1 MGNRETE
8 KLVPCFPPHS
18 IFRSARIG
26 ETVKAAPKPV
36 SNPFPIPYSRT
47 QAMEIRPILSA
58 LMRSKVSMILIGV
71 QVALT
76 LAIVCNALFII
87 GQRLDHMARPS
98 GMNEADTFHFG
109 SSGFGQ
115 GFDAMAMIREDLA
128 VLRQMPGVASAT
140 TSNSVPM
147 SQGGW
152 STGISLQPKQKTS
165 TADSAIYIVDDKGL
179 DTFGSKLVAGRD
191 FKPEEIVDAKFGDSL
206 RPAVIIVTQA
216 LADKLFPDGDALGKS
231 VYLQEDPPT
240 STIIG
245 IVERTQQPWMSS
257 STVENSTFVPAYMP
271 YGNSSRYLVRTEPGR
286 RDEVMKAVEQKLSE
300 SNTSRII
307 GSVRS
312 MEETRAEAYSGD
324 RAMAIIL
331 GVVIFSLLAI
341 TALGIVGMASF
352 WVAQRTRQI
361 GTRRALGASR
371 KDILRYFQTENFIIT
386 TLGLIVGGV
395 LAYALSLW
403 MMMSYQS
410 PRLPWY
416 YVPIGFLCLW
426 TLGQLAVLGPA
437 MRASRV
443 SPAVAT
449 RSV

>member
-1 MGNRETE
+1 
-8 KLVPCFPPHS
+8 
-18 IFRSARIG
+18 
-26 ETVKAAPKPV
+26 
-36 SNPFPIPYSRT
+36 
-47 QAMEIRPILSA
+47 MEIRPILSA

-87 GQRLDHMARPS
+87 GQRLDHMNRPS
-98 GMNEADTFHFG
+98 GMNEADTFYIG

-115 GFDAMAMIREDLA
+115 GFDAQATIREDLA
-128 VLRQMPGVASAT
+128 LLRQMPGVASAT
-140 TSNSVPM
+140 STNTVPM

-152 STGISLQPKQKTS
+152 NTGLSLQPHQKSS

-179 DTFGSKLVAGRD
+179 DTFGVKLIAGRD
-191 FKPEEIVDAKFGDSL
+191 FKPEEVTDIKFGDSL
-206 RPAVIIVTQA
+206 RPSVIIVTQA
-216 LADKLFPDGDALGKS
+216 VAEKMFPDGDALGKS
-231 VYLQEDPPT
+231 VYLNEDPPT
-240 STIIG
+240 STIVG
-245 IVERTQQPWMSS
+245 IVERTQQPWMESS
-257 STVENSTFVPAYMP
+257 SIENSTFVPAYMP
-271 YGNSSRYLVRTEPGR
+271 YGNSSRYLIRAQPGR
-286 RDEVMKAVEQKLSE
+286 RDEVMKAVEQKLAE

-307 GSVRS
+307 GKVRS
-312 MEETRAEAYSGD
+312 IEETRKEAYAGD

-331 GVVIFSLLAI
+331 GAVIFALLAI

-371 KDILRYFQTENFIIT
+371 TDILRYFQTENFIIT
-386 TLGLIVGGV
+386 TFGLIVGGV
-395 LAYALSLW
+395 LAYAFSLW
-403 MMMSYQS
+403 MMQAYES

-426 TLGQLAVLGPA
+426 ALGQLAVLGPA

-443 SPAVAT
+443 PPAVAT

>member
-1 MGNRETE
+1 
-8 KLVPCFPPHS
+8 
-18 IFRSARIG
+18 
-26 ETVKAAPKPV
+26 
-36 SNPFPIPYSRT
+36 
-47 QAMEIRPILSA
+47 MEIRPILSA

-87 GQRLDHMARPS
+87 GQRLGHMNRPS
-98 GMNEADTFHFG
+98 GINEVDTFYIS

-115 GFDAMAMIREDLA
+115 GFDAQAMIREDLA
-128 VLRQMPGVASAT
+128 MLRQMPGVASAST
-140 TSNSVPM
+140 TNTVPM

-152 STGISLQPKQKTS
+152 SSGLSLEPHQKSS

-179 DTFGSKLVAGRD
+179 DTFGAKLIAGRD
-191 FKPEEIVDAKFGDSL
+191 FKPEEVADIKFGDSL
-206 RPAVIIVTQA
+206 RPSAIIVTKA
-216 LADKLFPDGDALGKS
+216 LADKMFPDGDALGKS
-231 VYLQEDPPT
+231 VYLNEDPPT
-240 STIIG
+240 STIVG
-245 IVERTQQPWMSS
+245 IVERTQQPWMTSDS
-257 STVENSTFVPAYMP
+257 IENSTFVPAFMP
-271 YGNSSRYLVRTEPGR
+271 YGNSSRYLIRAQPGR
-286 RDEVMKAVEQKLSE
+286 RDEVMKAVEQKLAE
-300 SNTSRII
+300 SSTSRII
-307 GSVRS
+307 GKVRTI
-312 MEETRAEAYSGD
+312 EETREEAYAGD

-331 GVVIFSLLAI
+331 GAVIFSLLAI

-371 KDILRYFQTENFIIT
+371 SDILRYFQTENFIIT
-386 TLGLIVGGV
+386 TFGLIVGAV
-395 LAYALSLW
+395 LAYAFSLW
-403 MMMSYQS
+403 MMQAYQS

-426 TLGQLAVLGPA
+426 ALGQLAVLGPA

>member
-1 MGNRETE
+1 
-8 KLVPCFPPHS
+8 
-18 IFRSARIG
+18 
-26 ETVKAAPKPV
+26 
-36 SNPFPIPYSRT
+36 
-47 QAMEIRPILSA
+47 MEIRPILSA

-87 GQRLDHMARPS
+87 GQRLDHMGRPS
-98 GMNEADTFHFG
+98 GMNETDTFYFG

-115 GFDAMAMIREDLA
+115 GFDAQAMTREDLA
-128 VLRQMPGVASAT
+128 VLRQMPGVASASPANT
-140 TSNSVPM
+140 VPM

-152 STGISLQPKQKTS
+152 NTGLNLQPHQKSS
-165 TADSAIYIVDDKGL
+165 TADSAIYIVDDNGL
-179 DTFGSKLVAGRD
+179 DTFGVKLIAGRD
-191 FKPEEIVDAKFGDSL
+191 FKPEEVTDSTFGDTL
-206 RPAVIIVTQA
+206 RPSVIIVTEV
-216 LADKLFPDGDALGKS
+216 LAKKMFPDGDALGKS
-231 VYLQEDPPT
+231 VYLSDDPPS

-245 IVERTQQPWMSS
+245 IVERAQQPWMDSDS
-257 STVENSTFVPAYMP
+257 IDNSTFVPAYMP
-271 YGNSSRYLVRTEPGR
+271 YGNSTRYLVRTEPGR

-307 GSVRS
+307 GKMHSI
-312 MEETRAEAYSGD
+312 EDTRKDAYASD

-331 GVVIFSLLAI
+331 SVVIISLLAI

-371 KDILRYFQTENFIIT
+371 TDILRYFQTENFIIT
-386 TLGLIVGGV
+386 TLGLIVGAI
-395 LAYALSLW
+395 LAYAMSLW
-403 MMMSYQS
+403 MMQAYQS

-426 TLGQLAVLGPA
+426 ALGQLAVLGPA

-443 SPAVAT
+443 PPAVAT